1 MTLYTQAE
9 SNIRKTWLL
18 LTFFLVLIILLGW
31 LFGYY
36 FQNRDILV
44 FAVIF
49 SIFTSFGSYW
59 YSDKFVLAITRA
71 KLIEKRDNPELYRI
85 VENLC
90 ITAGLP
96 TPKIYILEERQPNAF
111 ATGRNAK
118 HAIVAVTR
126 GLLEKLDKPE
136 LEGVLSHELSHI
148 GNKDMLLQTMVVI
161 LAGIIAMLSN
171 FFVRISFGGG
181 GRRRDSKNSSGSI
194 LAIIGIL
201 AAILAPIAAALIRL
215 AISRKREFLADASG
229 ALLTRYPE
237 GLAMALEKI
246 SADQSPLK
254 VVNDSTNHLFIT
266 SPLRGEEKTSWFH
279 RLFMTH
285 PPIEERIKALRG
297 MQI

>member
-1 MTLYTQAE
+1 MTIYTQAE

-18 LTFFLVLIILLGW
+18 LTFFLVLIIFLGW

-59 YSDKFVLAITRA
+59 YSDKFVLAITKA
-71 KLIEKRDNPELYRI
+71 KPVEKRDNPELYRI

-96 TPKIYILEERQPNAF
+96 APKIYILEERQPNAF
-111 ATGRNAK
+111 ATGRNAN
-118 HAIVAVTR
+118 HAIIAITR

-171 FFVRISFGGG
+171 FFIRISFWGG
-181 GRRRDSKNSSGSI
+181 GRRRDSKDSSGSI
-194 LAIIGIL
+194 LAIVGIL
-201 AAILAPIAAALIRL
+201 AAILAPIAATLIRL

-254 VVNDSTNHLFIT
+254 VASDSTNHLFIA

-279 RLFMTH
+279 RLFLTH
-285 PPIEERIKALRG
+285 PPIEDRVRALRS
-297 MQI
+297 MEI

>member
-18 LTFFLVLIILLGW
+18 LTFFLVLIIFLGW

-59 YSDKFVLAITRA
+59 YSDKFVLAVTRA
-71 KLIEKRDNPELYRI
+71 KPVDKRDNPELYRI

-118 HAIVAVTR
+118 HAIIAVTR

-171 FFVRISFGGG
+171 FFIRISFFGG
-181 GRRRDSKNSSGSI
+181 GRRRDSKDSSGSI
-194 LAIIGIL
+194 LAIVGIL
-201 AAILAPIAAALIRL
+201 AAILAPIAATLIRL

-237 GLAMALEKI
+237 GLALALEKI
-246 SADQSPLK
+246 SQDSSPLR
-254 VVNDSTNHLFIT
+254 VANNSTAHLFIA
-266 SPLRGEEKTSWFH
+266 SPFKGRETENWFTK
-279 RLFMTH
+279 LFMTH
-285 PPIEERIKALRG
+285 PPVEERIKALKE

>member
-1 MTLYTQAE
+1 MTIYTQAE

-18 LTFFLVLIILLGW
+18 LTFFLVLIIFLGW

-96 TPKIYILEERQPNAF
+96 APKIYILEERQPNAF
-111 ATGRNAK
+111 ATGRNAN
-118 HAIVAVTR
+118 HAIIAITR

-171 FFVRISFGGG
+171 FFIRISFWGG
-181 GRRRDSKNSSGSI
+181 GRRRDSKDSSGSI
-194 LAIIGIL
+194 LLIVGIL
-201 AAILAPIAAALIRL
+201 AAILAPIAATLIRL

-246 SADQSPLK
+246 SADQNSLK
-254 VVNDSTNHLFIT
+254 VASDSTNHLFIA

-279 RLFMTH
+279 RLFLTH
-285 PPIEERIKALRG
+285 PPIEDRVRALRS
-297 MQI
+297 MEI